1 MQPRPKFDGSDVF
14 IPNIINNLYTRECD
28 LTTIYIMYY
37 LENKFSSTNNTPVNT
52 EFIKV
57 GDLINNIK
65 GVLNRN
71 EGDFNKYLMETIKYL
86 FRNRIIRKSI
96 YDRDAP
102 ISIDV
107 IDENTYIYFTKKGS
121 RLLKLFREDS
131 ILLEIIEKI
140 LYVRILMNLIANLHL
155 SW

>member
-1 MQPRPKFDGSDVF
+1 
-14 IPNIINNLYTRECD
+14 
-28 LTTIYIMYY
+28 MYY

-86 FRNRIIRKSI
+86 
-96 YDRDAP
+96 
-102 ISIDV
+102 
-107 IDENTYIYFTKKGS
+107 
-121 RLLKLFREDS
+121 
-131 ILLEIIEKI
+131 LEIE
-140 LYVRILMNLIANLHL
+140 L
-155 SW
+155 